1 MKDKDCI
8 FCLLA
13 NGDIPTAKVYED
25 DDVAVI
31 LDAGPATKGH
41 ALVLPKDHYKNIT
54 EVPEVLAGKLT
65 AAAARIGQA
74 QMDVLGALGFNI
86 VINTNEA
93 AGQTVFHTH
102 VHVIPRYGN
111 EHAIEWEPHEAN
123 GEENAKIAK
132 ELSEALK

>member
-13 NGDIPTAKVYED
+13 NGDIPTAKIYED
-25 DDVAVI
+25 SDVAVI
-31 LDAGPATKGH
+31 LDAGPASKGH
-41 ALVLPKDHYKNIT
+41 ALVLPKEHYKNIAET
-54 EVPEVLAGKLT
+54 PADLAGKLVAV
-65 AAAARIGQA
+65 AAKVGAA
-74 QMDVLGALGFNI
+74 QMKALGALGFNV

-111 EHAIEWEPHEAN
+111 DDIVSWVPGEAKDT
-123 GEENAKIAK
+123 EKLASDIKA
-132 ELSEALK
+132 AL